1 MSPRLRLGYILAA
14 ATLLLACDQ
23 AKELR
28 EKQSA
33 GGVLL
38 ALQVLREAGNS
49 EKAKA
54 LNGLTQAPC
63 LGEGVCELRDACR
76 AAYALHVE
84 GLTLTRA
91 AKQRLQDGKALDAA
105 KLLGSAEEKLKA
117 AGPKVDDCTDRAGA
131 LRRRYKL

>member
-1 MSPRLRLGYILAA
+1 MSRRSRLGYVLAA
-14 ATLLLACDQ
+14 AALLLACDG

-28 EKQSA
+28 AKQSA

-38 ALQVLREAGNS
+38 ALQVLREAGNA

-54 LNGLTQAPC
+54 LTGLAQAPC
-63 LGEGVCELRDACR
+63 VGEGVCELRDACR
-76 AAYALHVE
+76 IAYALHVE

-91 AKQRLQDGKALDAA
+91 AKQQLQDGKALDAA
-105 KLLGSAEEKLKA
+105 KLLGSAEEKLKD
-117 AGPKVDDCTDRAGA
+117 AGRQVDDCTDRAGA

>member
-1 MSPRLRLGYILAA
+1 MSSRSKLGHSLAVA
-14 ATLLLACDQ
+14 ALLLACDG

-28 EKQSA
+28 AKQSA

-38 ALQVLREAGNS
+38 ALQVLREAPNA

-54 LNGLTQAPC
+54 LTGLTQAPC
-63 LGEGVCELRDACR
+63 LEEGVCEVRDTCR

-84 GLTLTRA
+84 GLTLTQA
-91 AKQRLQDGKALDAA
+91 AKQQLQDGKALDAA
-105 KLLGSAEEKLKA
+105 KLVGSAEEKLKQ
-117 AGPKVDDCTDRAGA
+117 AGRKVDDCSDRAGA

>member
-1 MSPRLRLGYILAA
+1 MSAGLRLGCWLAA
-14 ATLLLACDQ
+14 AALLLACDG

-33 GGVLL
+33 GGVLM
-38 ALQVLREAGNS
+38 ALQVLREAGNA

-54 LNGLTQAPC
+54 LLGLSQAPC
-63 LGEGVCELRDACR
+63 LGEGVCELREACR

-84 GLTLTRA
+84 GLTLTQA
-91 AKQRLQDGKALDAA
+91 AKQQLSDGKALDAA

-117 AGPKVDDCTDRAGA
+117 AGPQVDDCTDRAGA